1 MAALGA
7 PALSAVNVM
16 LPVAICREAMSR
28 SRSAVRNAAQPESRT
43 RLHDRTA
50 TRAGRERFI
59 PGFRSGAESVVVIV
73 VQRILAAL
81 VDPRR
86 RQRGVRPEG
95 GQRGGE
101 FLLALPQRGH
111 AIAELCGG
119 LADAGCLGFDVLA
132 DLLFGFARER
142 ARNGFARGVHAER
155 RASLAD
161 RDALHAD
168 LDELPAIIEQHRAL
182 RWRKRD
188 GFAADQQV

>member
-50 TRAGRERFI
+50 TRARERFI
-59 PGFRSGAESVVVIV
+59 PEFRSGAESVVVIV

-81 VDPRR
+81 VDLRR
-86 RQRGVRPEG
+86 RQRGIGLEG

-111 AIAELCGG
+111 AI
-119 LADAGCLGFDVLA
+119 
-132 DLLFGFARER
+132 
-142 ARNGFARGVHAER
+142 
-155 RASLAD
+155 
-161 RDALHAD
+161 
-168 LDELPAIIEQHRAL
+168 
-182 RWRKRD
+182 
-188 GFAADQQV
+188 